1 MCSIKIFL
9 DLLENKRKIK
19 ERYIRKSKLGKIS
32 CALHSFIVSGLPQFL
47 QFLLR
52 VKVHQGLP
60 LRTDFAQFDQVQ
72 LSFFTDFH
80 CGSLSCVVHFS
91 YDFVSCVHFFY

>member
-1 MCSIKIFL
+1 MGLIQIFL
-9 DLLENKRKIK
+9 DRLEKKREIK

-32 CALHSFIVSGLPQFL
+32 RVLHSFIVSGLPQLL
-47 QFLLR
+47 QFLFR

-60 LRTDFAQFDQVQ
+60 MGTCFAQFDQVQ
-72 LSFFTDFH
+72 FSFFADFH